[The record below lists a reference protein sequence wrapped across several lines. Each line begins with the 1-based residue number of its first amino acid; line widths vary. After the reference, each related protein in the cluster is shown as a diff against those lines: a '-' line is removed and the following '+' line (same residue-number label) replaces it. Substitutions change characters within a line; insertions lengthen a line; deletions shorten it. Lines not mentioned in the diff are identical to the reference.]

1 MEIEEN
7 VTIDEWKTFIAN
19 TINIDKSRINYHS
32 FNDTSLSIS
41 FTITETEDDNISDL
55 YKQILDNYHIISRTY
70 PYVYQF
76 V

>member
-19 TINIDKSRINYHS
+19 TISIDKSRINYHS

>member
-7 VTIDEWKTFIAN
+7 VTIDGWKTFIAN
-19 TINIDKSRINYHS
+19 TISIDKSRINYHS

-41 FTITETEDDNISDL
+41 FTITENEDDNISDL
-55 YKQILDNYHIISRTY
+55 YKQIIDKYHIISRTY